1 MITLLLQLFW
11 TFFLIG
17 LFGFGG
23 GYAMLSMI
31 QGEVVGHYHWMTM
44 GQFTD
49 IVAVS
54 QSTPGPIGINSATYV
69 GYTSLVNAGYE
80 PYWGVLGSFVATFA
94 VVLPS
99 FVVMLIVSKFLMK
112 HRNHPAVESVFSGL
126 RPAVVGLIL
135 AAALL
140 LMNAENFGSLS
151 ENPWRFL
158 LSIFLF
164 CFAFVAQKVYRLGP
178 ILVILLCGVA
188 GIVLGL

>member
-1 MITLLLQLFW
+1 MILLFAQLFW

-23 GYAMLSMI
+23 GYAMISMI

-69 GYTSLVNAGYE
+69 GYTALVNAGYG
-80 PYWGVLGSFVATFA
+80 PYWGVFGSFISTFA

-99 FVVMLIVSKFLMK
+99 FILMLLISKFLMK
-112 HRNHPAVESVFSGL
+112 HRNHPSVENVFNAL
-126 RPAVVGLIL
+126 RPAVVGLL
-135 AAALL
+135 AAAALL
-140 LMNAENFGSLS
+140 LMNSENFSSLG
-151 ENPWRFL
+151 ENPWRFC

-164 CFAFVAQKVYRLGP
+164 LFALIAQKVYRLGP
-178 ILVILLCGVA
+178 ILIIVLCGVA
-188 GIVLGL
+188 GIILGL

>member
-112 HRNHPAVESVFSGL
+112 HRNHPAVECVFSGL

-164 CFAFVAQKVYRLGP
+164 CFAFIAQKVYRLGP
-178 ILVILLCGVA
+178 ILIILLCGVA

>member
-140 LMNAENFGSLS
+140 LMNSENFGSLS

-178 ILVILLCGVA
+178 ILIILLCGVA

>member
-1 MITLLLQLFW
+1 MLLVQLFW

-69 GYTSLVNAGYE
+69 GYTALVNAGYA
-80 PYWGVLGSFVATFA
+80 PYWGILGSFLATFA

-99 FVVMLIVSKFLMK
+99 FILMLLISKFLMK
-112 HRNHPAVESVFSGL
+112 YRSHPSVENVFSGL
-126 RPAVVGLIL
+126 RPAVVGLLL
-135 AAALL
+135 AATLL
-140 LMNAENFGSLS
+140 LMNSENFGSVS
-151 ENPWRFL
+151 ENPWRYFI
-158 LSIFLF
+158 SIFLF
-164 CFAFVAQKVYRLGP
+164 VFAFIAQKVYRLGP
-178 ILVILLCGVA
+178 ILIILLCGCV
-188 GIVLGL
+188 GIILGL

>member
-164 CFAFVAQKVYRLGP
+164 CFAFIAQKVYRLGP
-178 ILVILLCGVA
+178 ILIILLCGVA

>member
-1 MITLLLQLFW
+1 MITLFLQLFW

-23 GYAMLSMI
+23 GYAMISMI

-69 GYTSLVNAGYE
+69 GYTSIVNAGYE

-99 FVVMLIVSKFLMK
+99 FILMLLVSKFLMK
-112 HRNHPAVESVFSGL
+112 YWHHPSVEHVFAGL
-126 RPAVVGLIL
+126 RPAVIGLLL

-140 LMNAENFGSLS
+140 LMNGENFGSVG
-151 ENPWRFL
+151 ENPWRFW
-158 LSIFLF
+158 LSLFLF
-164 CFAFVAQKVYRLGP
+164 CFAFVGQKVYRLGP
-178 ILVILLCGVA
+178 ILIILLCGLA

>member
-1 MITLLLQLFW
+1 MILLLVQLFW

-69 GYTSLVNAGYE
+69 GYTALVNAGYA
-80 PYWGVLGSFVATFA
+80 PYWGILGSFLATFA

-99 FVVMLIVSKFLMK
+99 FILMLLISKFLMK
-112 HRNHPAVESVFSGL
+112 YRNHPSVENVFSGL
-126 RPAVVGLIL
+126 RPAVVGLLL
-135 AAALL
+135 AATLL
-140 LMNAENFGSLS
+140 LMNRENFGSVS
-151 ENPWRFL
+151 ENPWRYFI
-158 LSIFLF
+158 SIFLF
-164 CFAFVAQKVYRLGP
+164 FFAFIAQKVYRLGP
-178 ILVILLCGVA
+178 ILIILLCGCV
-188 GIVLGL
+188 GIILGL